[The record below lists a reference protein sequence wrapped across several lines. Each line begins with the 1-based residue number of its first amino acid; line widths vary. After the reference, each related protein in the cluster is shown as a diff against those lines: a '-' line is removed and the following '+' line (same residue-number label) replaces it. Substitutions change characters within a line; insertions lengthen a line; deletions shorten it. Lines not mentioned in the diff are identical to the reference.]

1 MEPGTMK
8 KISLDNLPM
17 AKRMTL
23 VFGALVVLMGLMALM
38 VWRQLGSID
47 QSTTDAAAEAGKM
60 HLIQDL
66 GNNLDNEYLQ
76 LYHMATVTTPA
87 EKEAA
92 KAEYESLVAA
102 VDDEL
107 TQLKAAAKTQTGKD
121 LLATLEKALTGA
133 QELQQDVV
141 DAAMA
146 ASGVDV
152 ASLDKLTGDGMTY
165 VQTQIDPAIEAII
178 TWREARIAAAET
190 SAGDTFNLSVL
201 VLLIGTL
208 LIVGSSIGL
217 GVLLT
222 RSVTRPVAI
231 VTADLAEVAKGN
243 LAGAIPQVVLDR
255 KDEMGTLA
263 RDLQATKGSLRGL
276 IGNIT
281 NGVGTLASSATQ
293 LSAVS
298 AQTAQSVGTMSQRT
312 STVAAA
318 AEEASA
324 NTASVAG
331 GMEQASTNLASVASA
346 TEEMSA
352 TIGEIAASSEKAR
365 SISAAAGTQAASVT
379 ALMQQLG
386 AAATEIGQVTE
397 TITDISSQTN
407 LLALNATIEAARA
420 GAAGKGFAVVANEIK
435 ELARQTASA
444 TEDIKTR
451 IGGVQSSAS
460 AAIGDIGKI
469 TGVISE
475 VSGLVAS
482 IATAIEEQAAV
493 TRDVARNIAR
503 ASAGVR
509 EANDRVTETASVSRS
524 MAVEIAGV
532 DSASREIRQGGEQV
546 EQSALELSRLAEQL
560 HGLVA
565 QFSV

>member
-1 MEPGTMK
+1 MEPGAMK
-8 KISLDNLPM
+8 KISLDNMPM
-17 AKRMTL
+17 AKRMAL
-23 VFGALVVLMGLMALM
+23 VFGAVVVLIVLMAVV
-38 VWRQLGSID
+38 VWKQLGSID
-47 QSTTDAAAEAGKM
+47 QSTTDAAAEASKM

-66 GNNLDNEYLQ
+66 GDNFDNEYLQ
-76 LYHMATVTTPA
+76 LYRMSTSTTVA
-87 EKEAA
+87 DKRAA
-92 KAEYESLVAA
+92 KSAYENLDVAVA
-102 VDDEL
+102 DEL
-107 TQLKAAAKTQTGKD
+107 AQLKAVAKTQTGKD
-121 LLATLEKALTGA
+121 LLATLETALAGA
-133 QELQQDVV
+133 DELQQQVIV
-141 DAAMA
+141 SAMA
-146 ASGVDV
+146 APGFDEAALV
-152 ASLDKLTGDGMTY
+152 LLTGDGMAYLHST
-165 VQTQIDPAIEAII
+165 VDPAVEAII
-178 TWREARIAAAET
+178 TWRQTRIDAAEA
-190 SAGDTFNLSVL
+190 SASDTFNLSVIMLL
-201 VLLIGTL
+201 VGTL
-208 LIVGSSIGL
+208 ILAAGSTGL

-222 RSVTRPVAI
+222 RSVTRPIAI
-231 VTADLAEVAKGN
+231 VTTDLAEVARGN
-243 LAGAIPQVVLDR
+243 LTGSIPAGILDR

-263 RDLQATKGSLRGL
+263 RDLQATKASLRGL

-281 NGVGTLASSATQ
+281 QGVGTLASSATQ

-298 AQTAQSVGTMSQRT
+298 AQTAQSVGTMTQRT

-365 SISAAAGTQAASVT
+365 AISTAAGAQAASVT

-451 IGGVQSSAS
+451 VGGVQTSAS

-475 VSGLVAS
+475 VGGLVAS

-524 MAVEIAGV
+524 MAMEIAGV
-532 DSASREIRQGGEQV
+532 DSASREIRHGGEQV
-546 EQSALELSRLAEQL
+546 EQSAHELSRLAEQL